1 VRTDGERL
9 DDAIEAIDRCLSQA
23 AHGRDAFEADQ
34 LLQVWMVHHLE
45 ILGEAC
51 RTVSEPVRAAHA
63 DVPWAAIVGMRN
75 VLVHDYFGIDLAEVW
90 STVERDLPVLRTQLG
105 AVAANLARPIGA

>member
-1 VRTDGERL
+1 VRTDRERL
-9 DDAIEAIDRCLSQA
+9 EDAIEAIDRCLTQA
-23 AHGRDAFEADQ
+23 GRGRAAFEADP

-51 RTVSEPVRAAHA
+51 RSVSALVRTAHSN
-63 DVPWAAIVGMRN
+63 VPWSAIVGMRN

-90 STVERDLPVLRTQLG
+90 STVERDLPELLLEHG
-105 AVAANLARPIGA
+105 AFSAR